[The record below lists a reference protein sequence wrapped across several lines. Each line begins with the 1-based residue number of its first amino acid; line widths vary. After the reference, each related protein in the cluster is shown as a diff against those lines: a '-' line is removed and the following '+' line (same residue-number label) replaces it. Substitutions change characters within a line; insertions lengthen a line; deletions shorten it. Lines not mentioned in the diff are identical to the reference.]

1 MGIYLFKKI
10 FAAKYYRLWYA
21 AAMIKILDDILS
33 YREMC
38 DSENVQTLQ
47 RGMNFRM
54 NPVYSVILMSQ
65 RSSAPYLDKIH
76 NDGVTIEYEGHDLA
90 KNYSTNPKEQDQ
102 PEKLPSGKLTQNGYF
117 IKAINEYKKYKGK
130 PELVKVY
137 EKISSGIWSLK
148 GYFDLIDYK
157 IINDG
162 KRNVFRYILKL
173 SNQEKNYSIEN
184 IKLEHT
190 RLIPSEV
197 KKEVWKR
204 DQGKCVLCGDSKN
217 LHFDHD
223 LPFSKGGTS
232 LSASNVKLL
241 CMKHNLQKSDKIE

>member
-1 MGIYLFKKI
+1 MRKALG
-10 FAAKYYRLWYA
+10 
-21 AAMIKILDDILS
+21 DILS

-38 DSENVQTLQ
+38 DVENVQTLQ

-65 RSSAPYLDKIH
+65 KPNAPYSDKIY
-76 NDGVTIEYEGHDLA
+76 NDGVTIEYEGHDIA
-90 KNYSTNPKEQDQ
+90 KNYSENPKWQDQ
-102 PEKLPSGKLTQNGYF
+102 SGKLPSGKLTQNGYF
-117 IKAINEYKKYKGK
+117 IKAIEEYKKNKNNV

-137 EKISSGIWSLK
+137 EKIFSGVWSLK

-157 IINDG
+157 IIHDG
-162 KRNVFRYILKL
+162 RRNVFRYILKL
-173 SNQEKNYSIEN
+173 SNQEKNYNIDN
-184 IKLEHT
+184 IKIEHN
-190 RLIPSEV
+190 RLIPSEI
-197 KKEVWKR
+197 KREVWKR
-204 DQGKCVLCGDSKN
+204 DEGKCVLCGDTKN

-232 LSASNVKLL
+232 LSANNVKLL